1 MSKRSLLATAASAVA
16 LVATV
21 GAGSAL
27 AGEVK
32 GPPGSSA
39 PPAEP
44 NQTGAV
50 TNANSI
56 CAYSGQNDFHPP
68 EEVGRRAEHVQNW
81 GQIPQ
86 AVRTELRAIGE
97 SPGAA
102 CRGGSNHN
110 RDK

>member
-1 MSKRSLLATAASAVA
+1 MSKKSLLAVASCAAVFAAVG
-16 LVATV
+16 V
-21 GAGSAL
+21 GSAL

-44 NQTGAV
+44 NYTGARE
-50 TNANSI
+50 NANSI
-56 CAYSGQNDFHPP
+56 CAYSGQNDYHPP
-68 EEVGRRAEHVQNW
+68 DDVGRTAEHVQSW

-86 AVRTELRAIGE
+86 DVRADLRAAGE
-97 SPGAA
+97 GPGDA
-102 CRGGSNHN
+102 CHGGSNHN